1 MQPKLRMRFIV
12 SGDDDAR
19 KEKPLKPQDFPV
31 QADDKTIVKNDGKP
45 LADVCD
51 EKTAEDVA
59 ERLNENEYQ
68 REQDRWSA

>member
-1 MQPKLRMRFIV
+1 MR
-12 SGDDDAR
+12 R

-68 REQDRWSA
+68 REQDRWLA